1 MNKTDAKFAIGAC
14 ITFAV
19 IMSLPEFNTPMVFGI
34 RQKRKDS
41 PPVVVEAKYYLLKGW
56 GAKPKPPP
64 TILDSDIDRAADRQG
79 IPRNLVHA
87 LVKVESGKNPNAV
100 SNDGAKGLSQLL
112 DGTGREWHARL
123 NVGGRYNPFDHRQN
137 VFIGAAYLRYLLD
150 MYGGNKELAL
160 TAYNQGYG
168 RVNNLLAKN
177 KTKSLKGIIKDLGPD
192 GRSYAHNVL
201 GLASRMSG

>member
-1 MNKTDAKFAIGAC
+1 VGSEDVGLLVAAGLLGFVFLTPNPGLAG
-14 ITFAV
+14 V
-19 IMSLPEFNTPMVFGI
+19 GQLPSG
-34 RQKRKDS
+34 K
-41 PPVVVEAKYYLLKGW
+41 AKYDLLRGW
-56 GAKPKPPP
+56 GTKPKAPPS
-64 TILDSDIDRAADRQG
+64 IIDADINRAADKQG
-79 IPRNLVHA
+79 IPRSLIHA

-100 SNDGAKGLSQLL
+100 SPVGAKGLSQLL
-112 DGTGREWHARL
+112 DRTGREWHAKL

-150 MYGGNKELAL
+150 MYKGNKELAL

-177 KTKSLKGIIKDLGPD
+177 KTNSLKGIIKDLGPD
-192 GRSYAHNVL
+192 GRAYAHNVL

>member
-1 MNKTDAKFAIGAC
+1 MGSEDVGLLVAAGLLGFVFLTPNPGLAG
-14 ITFAV
+14 V
-19 IMSLPEFNTPMVFGI
+19 GQLPSG
-34 RQKRKDS
+34 K
-41 PPVVVEAKYYLLKGW
+41 AKYDLLRGW
-56 GAKPKPPP
+56 GTKPKAPPS
-64 TILDSDIDRAADRQG
+64 IIDADINRAADKQG
-79 IPRNLVHA
+79 IPRSLIHA

-100 SNDGAKGLSQLL
+100 SPVGAKGLSQLL
-112 DGTGREWHARL
+112 DRTGREWHAKL

-150 MYGGNKELAL
+150 MYKGNKELAL

-177 KTKSLKGIIKDLGPD
+177 KTNSLKGIIKDLGPD
-192 GRSYAHNVL
+192 GRAYAHNVL